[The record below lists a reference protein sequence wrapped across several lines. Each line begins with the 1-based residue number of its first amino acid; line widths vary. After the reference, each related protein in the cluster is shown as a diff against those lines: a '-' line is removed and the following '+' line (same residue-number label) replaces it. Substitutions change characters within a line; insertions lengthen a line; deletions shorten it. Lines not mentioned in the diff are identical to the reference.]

1 MIARE
6 EDEVVVVAVMLRE
19 RFMVGVSDL
28 LLVGYFDFELECFS
42 KDVLGFLG
50 FGISTISLIF

>member
-1 MIARE
+1 VIARE
-6 EDEVVVVAVMLRE
+6 DDEVFVVVMLRE

-28 LLVGYFDFELECFS
+28 FSVGYFNFELECFS

-50 FGISTISLIF
+50 FGISTISLMP